1 MNESFPHFWQFRVL
15 PLLVALLAA
24 TSVMAGE
31 PTLKVPEVIKLA
43 NAAAEKKGYELTKY
57 EAPEAHYEYVHKDD
71 SWWVFYQGKLR
82 APGNHFSVSIQDK
95 TKKTEVTPGE

>member
-1 MNESFPHFWQFRVL
+1 MNAAVSSLLQFRVL
-15 PLLVALLAA
+15 PLLIALLAA
-24 TSVMAGE
+24 TSARAGQ
-31 PTLKVPEVIKLA
+31 PTLKEPEVIKLS
-43 NAAAEKKGYELTKY
+43 NAAAEKKGYKLANY
-57 EAPEAHYEYVHKDD
+57 EAPKAHYEYVRKDD